1 MTEERARRFEIKLW
15 IGGHDA
21 TDYTTPY
28 LKELTYTDSAD
39 GEADDLQFTLHD
51 RDGHWCSDWRPSRGT
66 KVKCTAVCKSWEE
79 PGKDLKLLCG
89 EFTIDE
95 IEYSGP
101 PTQVR
106 IKALTSAMTTGLRD
120 SRKNRAWKNSSFRA
134 IADQIA
140 QEHNLELQYD
150 GDPCSFERKDQR
162 SDSDLGFLNRQCR
175 ENGFHCKVHDGKLV
189 IRDGRKAEMQ
199 EAVLAIPMKGSMY
212 SPTSWSFKTSSSD
225 TGYTEAKSVYTDP
238 KQGKT
243 HTAIVEADRSGEE
256 PDDADKSITLDSRTE
271 SPADAARK
279 AKAKLQEKNEKE
291 NTCSIDILGY
301 PKLYAGQVISL
312 TGFGVF
318 AGNFLVKKATHKFS
332 SSGYTTSLE
341 LSKCRS
347 REDRVLVAKSVE
359 VTSRSGVAAQQAEPK
374 NKNTDVELSSWEQ
387 MFSNAV
393 FCIRKSRG
401 EELSDAEKTI
411 LCLPDIAEAMAEKQ
425 ASEKDRQGWLYLKT
439 MFERWIGHK
448 TRIGPS
454 GSTPMWLD
462 WDWLMQFERAKNL
475 YQKLTINKGP
485 EDNISNDVT
494 NAAAFES
501 LGKILKRH
509 GYITSQIEKFDFTQI
524 DWPGW
529 GEFYHQGCPIP
540 GSDVS
545 LSVRDVDGLEACM
558 GGFTL
563 RALAGG
569 YVEPL
574 PDGRHRIHMQ
584 KCAVYAY
591 DAFQFEDD
599 GWLKEKIIGLG
610 SWNCQKLH
618 FSKNPLGDGIYLNN
632 GVFRQFRAKNDFG
645 GDFYVFTVLHQVEN
659 FRERIYELYL

>member
-162 SDSDLGFLNRQCR
+162 SDSDLGFLDRQCR

-189 IRDGRKAEMQ
+189 IRDARKAEMQ
-199 EAVLAIPMKGSMY
+199 NAVLAIPMKGSMY
-212 SPTSWSFKTSSSD
+212 SPTSWSFKTSSAD
-225 TGYTEAKSVYTDP
+225 TGYTKAKSVYTDP
-238 KQGKT
+238 KKGRT
-243 HTAIVEADRSGEE
+243 HTAVVEADHSGED
-256 PDDADKSITLDSRTE
+256 DDADKNITLDGRTE

-291 NTCSIDILGY
+291 NTCSIDILGC

-318 AGNFLVKKATHKFS
+318 AGNFLIKKATHKFS

-347 REDRVLVAKSVE
+347 REDRVLVAKSVD
-359 VTSRSGVAAQQAEPK
+359 VTSRGGVEQQADDKYK
-374 NKNTDVELSSWEQ
+374 NSAIELSSWEQ

-393 FCIRKSRG
+393 FCIRKSSG
-401 EELSDAEKTI
+401 EELSDEEKTI

-425 ASEKDRQGWLYLKT
+425 DSEKDRQGWLYLKS
-439 MFERWIGHK
+439 MFERWLGHK
-448 TRIGPS
+448 TRTGPS
-454 GSTPMWLD
+454 GSTPMWID
-462 WDWLMQFERAKNL
+462 WDWLMQFERAKNS

-529 GEFYHQGCPIP
+529 GEFYHQEYPIS
-540 GSDVS
+540 GSDIS
-545 LSVRDVDGLEACM
+545 LTVRDVDGLEACM

-574 PDGRHRIHMQ
+574 PSGKHRIHMQ

-599 GWLKEKIIGLG
+599 GWIKEKLIGLG
-610 SWNCQKLH
+610 SWSCQKLDFFKIP
-618 FSKNPLGDGIYLNN
+618 FSKSYVPLHNEN
-632 GVFRQFRAKNDFG
+632 FRQFRKRCGFG
-645 GDFYVFTVLHQVEN
+645 GDFYVFTRPHKVEK
-659 FRERIYELYL
+659 FRGAVYELYI

>member
-1 MTEERARRFEIKLW
+1 M
-15 IGGHDA
+15 
-21 TDYTTPY
+21 
-28 LKELTYTDSAD
+28 
-39 GEADDLQFTLHD
+39 
-51 RDGHWCSDWRPSRGT
+51 
-66 KVKCTAVCKSWEE
+66 
-79 PGKDLKLLCG
+79 
-89 EFTIDE
+89 
-95 IEYSGP
+95 
-101 PTQVR
+101 
-106 IKALTSAMTTGLRD
+106 
-120 SRKNRAWKNSSFRA
+120 
-134 IADQIA
+134 
-140 QEHNLELQYD
+140 
-150 GDPCSFERKDQR
+150 
-162 SDSDLGFLNRQCR
+162 
-175 ENGFHCKVHDGKLV
+175 HDGKLV

-509 GYITSQIEKFDFTQI
+509 G
-524 DWPGW
+524 
-529 GEFYHQGCPIP
+529 
-540 GSDVS
+540 
-545 LSVRDVDGLEACM
+545 
-558 GGFTL
+558 
-563 RALAGG
+563 
-569 YVEPL
+569 
-574 PDGRHRIHMQ
+574 
-584 KCAVYAY
+584 
-591 DAFQFEDD
+591 
-599 GWLKEKIIGLG
+599 
-610 SWNCQKLH
+610 
-618 FSKNPLGDGIYLNN
+618 GISPA
-632 GVFRQFRAKNDFG
+632 R
-645 GDFYVFTVLHQVEN
+645 
-659 FRERIYELYL
+659 

>member
-1 MTEERARRFEIKLW
+1 
-15 IGGHDA
+15 
-21 TDYTTPY
+21 
-28 LKELTYTDSAD
+28 
-39 GEADDLQFTLHD
+39 
-51 RDGHWCSDWRPSRGT
+51 
-66 KVKCTAVCKSWEE
+66 
-79 PGKDLKLLCG
+79 
-89 EFTIDE
+89 
-95 IEYSGP
+95 
-101 PTQVR
+101 
-106 IKALTSAMTTGLRD
+106 MTTGLRD
-120 SRKNRAWKNSSFRA
+120 SRKSRAWQNSSFRTVA
-134 IADQIA
+134 GQIA

-291 NTCSIDILGY
+291 NTCSIDILGC

-454 GSTPMWLD
+454 GSIPMWLD

-540 GSDVS
+540 GSDIS

>member
-1 MTEERARRFEIKLW
+1 MTEGKARRFEIKLW

-21 TDYTTPY
+21 TDYTAPY

-51 RDGHWCSDWRPSRGT
+51 RDGHWSSDWRPSKGT
-66 KVKCTAVCKSWEE
+66 KVKCTAVCRSWEE

-89 EFTIDE
+89 EFVIDE

-120 SRKNRAWKNSSFRA
+120 SRKSRAWQNSSFRA
-134 IADQIA
+134 VAGQIA

-150 GDPCSFERKDQR
+150 GDPCTFERKDQR

-199 EAVLAIPMKGSMY
+199 DAVLAIPMQGSMY
-212 SPTSWSFKTSSSD
+212 SPTSWSFKTSSAD
-225 TGYTEAKSVYTDP
+225 TGYTKAKSVYTDP
-238 KQGKT
+238 KKGRT
-243 HTAIVEADRSGEE
+243 HTAVVEADHSGA
-256 PDDADKSITLDSRTE
+256 DDDVDKNITLDGRTE
-271 SPADAARK
+271 SPADALRK
-279 AKAKLQEKNEKE
+279 ARAKLQEKNEKE
-291 NTCSIDILGY
+291 NTCSIEMLGC

-318 AGNFLVKKATHKFS
+318 AGNFLIKKATHKFS

-359 VTSRSGVAAQQAEPK
+359 VTSRGGVEKTDDKYK
-374 NKNTDVELSSWEQ
+374 NSAIELSSWEQ
-387 MFSNAV
+387 LFSNAV
-393 FCIRKSRG
+393 SFIRKSRG
-401 EELSDAEKTI
+401 EELSDKEKTI

-425 ASEKDRQGWLYLKT
+425 DSAKDRQGWLYLKS
-439 MFERWIGHK
+439 MFERWLGHK
-448 TRIGPS
+448 TRIGPL
-454 GSTPMWLD
+454 GSTPMWID
-462 WDWLMQFERAKNL
+462 WDWLMQFDRARTS
-475 YQKLTINKGP
+475 YQSLTINNGP
-485 EDNISNDVT
+485 KVDSPYDVT
-494 NAAAFES
+494 NVAAFES

-509 GYITSQIEKFDFTQI
+509 GYITSQIEEFDFTQV

-529 GEFYHQGCPIP
+529 GEFYHQGNPV
-540 GSDVS
+540 DMS
-545 LSVRDVDGLEACM
+545 LAVDGLDACM
-558 GGFTL
+558 AGFTL

-599 GWLKEKIIGLG
+599 GLVKEAIGLG
-610 SWNCQKLH
+610 KWSCQKLD
-618 FSKNPLGDGIYLNN
+618 FSRVPFSESYVRLQNEN
-632 GVFRQFRAKNDFG
+632 FRQFRKRYGFG
-645 GDFYVFTVLHQVEN
+645 GDFYVFTRPHKVEN
-659 FRERIYELYL
+659 FKGSVYELYI

>member
-1 MTEERARRFEIKLW
+1 MTEEKARRFEIKLW

-21 TDYTTPY
+21 TDYTAPY

-51 RDGHWCSDWRPSRGT
+51 RDGHWSSDWRPSKGT
-66 KVKCTAVCKSWEE
+66 KVKCTAVCRSWEE
-79 PGKDLKLLCG
+79 PGRDLKLLCG

-120 SRKNRAWKNSSFRA
+120 SRKSRAWQNSSFRTVA
-134 IADQIA
+134 GQIA

-291 NTCSIDILGY
+291 NTCSIDILGC

-475 YQKLTINKGP
+475 YQKLAI
-485 EDNISNDVT
+485 NISNDVT

-540 GSDVS
+540 GSDIS

>member
-1 MTEERARRFEIKLW
+1 
-15 IGGHDA
+15 
-21 TDYTTPY
+21 
-28 LKELTYTDSAD
+28 
-39 GEADDLQFTLHD
+39 
-51 RDGHWCSDWRPSRGT
+51 
-66 KVKCTAVCKSWEE
+66 
-79 PGKDLKLLCG
+79 
-89 EFTIDE
+89 
-95 IEYSGP
+95 
-101 PTQVR
+101 
-106 IKALTSAMTTGLRD
+106 MTTGLRD
-120 SRKNRAWKNSSFRA
+120 SRKSRAWQNSSFRTVA
-134 IADQIA
+134 GQIA

-291 NTCSIDILGY
+291 NTCSIDILGC

-540 GSDVS
+540 GSDIS

>member
-1 MTEERARRFEIKLW
+1 
-15 IGGHDA
+15 
-21 TDYTTPY
+21 
-28 LKELTYTDSAD
+28 
-39 GEADDLQFTLHD
+39 
-51 RDGHWCSDWRPSRGT
+51 
-66 KVKCTAVCKSWEE
+66 
-79 PGKDLKLLCG
+79 
-89 EFTIDE
+89 
-95 IEYSGP
+95 
-101 PTQVR
+101 
-106 IKALTSAMTTGLRD
+106 
-120 SRKNRAWKNSSFRA
+120 
-134 IADQIA
+134 
-140 QEHNLELQYD
+140 
-150 GDPCSFERKDQR
+150 
-162 SDSDLGFLNRQCR
+162 
-175 ENGFHCKVHDGKLV
+175 
-189 IRDGRKAEMQ
+189 MQ

-291 NTCSIDILGY
+291 NTCSIDILGC

-540 GSDVS
+540 GSDIS

>member
-1 MTEERARRFEIKLW
+1 MTEEKARRFEIKLW

-21 TDYTTPY
+21 TDYTAPY

-51 RDGHWCSDWRPSRGT
+51 RDGHWSSDWRPSKGT
-66 KVKCTAVCKSWEE
+66 KVKCTAVCRSWEE
-79 PGKDLKLLCG
+79 PGRDLKLLCG

-120 SRKNRAWKNSSFRA
+120 SRKSRAWQNSSFRTVA
-134 IADQIA
+134 GQIA

-291 NTCSIDILGY
+291 NTCSIDILGC

-347 REDRVLVAKSVE
+347 REDR
-359 VTSRSGVAAQQAEPK
+359 AQLI
-374 NKNTDVELSSWEQ
+374 VG
-387 MFSNAV
+387 
-393 FCIRKSRG
+393 C
-401 EELSDAEKTI
+401 
-411 LCLPDIAEAMAEKQ
+411 
-425 ASEKDRQGWLYLKT
+425 SE
-439 MFERWIGHK
+439 
-448 TRIGPS
+448 
-454 GSTPMWLD
+454 
-462 WDWLMQFERAKNL
+462 ERA
-475 YQKLTINKGP
+475 
-485 EDNISNDVT
+485 
-494 NAAAFES
+494 
-501 LGKILKRH
+501 
-509 GYITSQIEKFDFTQI
+509 
-524 DWPGW
+524 
-529 GEFYHQGCPIP
+529 
-540 GSDVS
+540 
-545 LSVRDVDGLEACM
+545 
-558 GGFTL
+558 
-563 RALAGG
+563 
-569 YVEPL
+569 
-574 PDGRHRIHMQ
+574 
-584 KCAVYAY
+584 
-591 DAFQFEDD
+591 
-599 GWLKEKIIGLG
+599 
-610 SWNCQKLH
+610 
-618 FSKNPLGDGIYLNN
+618 
-632 GVFRQFRAKNDFG
+632 
-645 GDFYVFTVLHQVEN
+645 
-659 FRERIYELYL
+659 

>member
-189 IRDGRKAEMQ
+189 IRDARKAEMQ
-199 EAVLAIPMKGSMY
+199 NAVLAIPMKGSMY
-212 SPTSWSFKTSSSD
+212 SPTSWSFKTSSAD
-225 TGYTEAKSVYTDP
+225 TGYTKAKSVYTDP
-238 KQGKT
+238 KKGRT
-243 HTAIVEADRSGEE
+243 HTAVVEADHSGED
-256 PDDADKSITLDSRTE
+256 DDADKNITLDGRTE
-271 SPADAARK
+271 SPADAVRK
-279 AKAKLQEKNEKE
+279 ARAKLQEKNEKE
-291 NTCSIDILGY
+291 NTCSIEMLGC
-301 PKLYAGQVISL
+301 PKLYAGQAISL

-318 AGNFLVKKATHKFS
+318 AGNFLIKKATHKFS

-347 REDRVLVAKSVE
+347 REDRVLVAKSVD
-359 VTSRSGVAAQQAEPK
+359 VTSRGGVEQQAENK
-374 NKNTDVELSSWEQ
+374 NKNTDVELASWEQ
-387 MFSNAV
+387 MFSNAE
-393 FCIRKSRG
+393 FCIRKSSG
-401 EELSDAEKTI
+401 EDLSDAEKTI

-425 ASEKDRQGWLYLKT
+425 ASEKDRQGWLYLKN
-439 MFERWIGHK
+439 MFERWLGHK

-454 GSTPMWLD
+454 GSTPMWIN
-462 WDWLMQFERAKNL
+462 WDWLMQFERAKNS

-524 DWPGW
+524 DWPEW
-529 GEFYHQGCPIP
+529 GEFYHQEYPIS
-540 GSDVS
+540 GSDIS
-545 LSVRDVDGLEACM
+545 LTVRDVDGLEACM

-574 PDGRHRIHMQ
+574 PSGKHRIHMQ

-599 GWLKEKIIGLG
+599 GWLKEAIGLG
-610 SWNCQKLH
+610 SWRCQDLK
-618 FSKNPLGDGIYLNN
+618 FSPFGLVDGVRLNN
-632 GVFRQFRAKNDFG
+632 EDFRQFRGKNNFG
-645 GDFYVFTVLHQVEN
+645 GDFYVFTALHAVEN
-659 FRERIYELYL
+659 FSEKNYELSL